1 MKRLKWFVIGGLA
14 VVLVIVV
21 VAAILVYL
29 QLNKDTIKLGNTN
42 SELAF
47 ISDRDGD
54 WDIYLLSPDGTLKN
68 LTEDSDG
75 HEYFM
80 NFTFDGKAVAFYSSH
95 SGEVTPAVV
104 QVDGSGFKTMS
115 WMEAFASMLA
125 EGRTDNDPAW
135 SPDSTQIVWSKLRGF
150 GVDLYLANADG
161 SEEKSLVDKGPTD
174 SAPAWSSDGQHL
186 VFTADKS
193 DQQNVYVLDIASGE
207 ATALTKDYWDFQ
219 PAWSMDGKSILFA
232 RDVDDA
238 LPQGT
243 IPLYIMNADGSEL
256 RAFEEGDS
264 FKGDPTYSPDGSQV
278 VYMSN
283 EDGKWHIYLMDADGS
298 NVRRLTEGDS
308 NNLFPAWRPI
318 PADESAS
325 AAGS

>member
-1 MKRLKWFVIGGLA
+1 MKRFKRFVIGGVA
-14 VVLVIVV
+14 VVVVIIAVV
-21 VAAILVYL
+21 AILVYR
-29 QLNKDTIKLGNTN
+29 QINRDTIKLGRTN

-68 LTEDSDG
+68 LTEESSG

-80 NFTFDGKAVAFYSSH
+80 NFTFDGKAVAFYSSD
-95 SGEVTPAVV
+95 SGEVTPALV
-104 QVDGSGFKTMS
+104 QTDGTGFKTMS

-125 EGRTDNDPAW
+125 EGRTDSDPAW
-135 SPDSTQIVWSKLRGF
+135 SPDSKQIIWSKMRGL

-161 SEEKSLVDKGPTD
+161 SDEKSLVNKGPTD
-174 SAPAWSSDGQHL
+174 SAPAWSSDGKKL
-186 VFTADKS
+186 TFTADQS
-193 DQQNVYVLDIASGE
+193 DQQNVYVLDLASAE
-207 ATALTKDYWDFQ
+207 AIRLTEDSWDFQ
-219 PAWSMDGKSILFA
+219 PVWSMDGKQILFA

-238 LPQGT
+238 LKEGT
-243 IPLYIMNADGSEL
+243 IPIYIMNSDGSDL
-256 RAFEEGDS
+256 REFKTGDE

-283 EDGKWHIYLMDADGS
+283 EDGNWHIYLMDTDGS

-308 NNLFPAWRPI
+308 NNMFPAWRPI
-318 PADESAS
+318 PAEET
-325 AAGS
+325 AADS